1 MDDGRITDSQ
11 GRLVDFKNCVIIMT
25 SNVGS
30 GHILDDV
37 LENGSFEND
46 GGTRDADRREARKA
60 KMMDS
65 VHQHFRPEFIN
76 RVDDFIVF
84 EPLTEVQI
92 RSVVSLQLERLRER
106 LADRKISLD
115 ISDEALGYLARRGYD
130 PVFGARPVK
139 RVMRQEVENPLA
151 KLLLRGT
158 FNDGDEVVVGLER
171 RGSLGDEEGGA
182 EEDEY
187 AGARLVFEGSAGH
200 QGGEKAVE
208 LAAAG
213 QAE

>member
-1 MDDGRITDSQ
+1 M
-11 GRLVDFKNCVIIMT
+11 
-25 SNVGS
+25 
-30 GHILDDV
+30 
-37 LENGSFEND
+37 
-46 GGTRDADRREARKA
+46 RRAT
-60 KMMDS
+60 MMDS

-92 RSVVSLQLERLRER
+92 RSVVSLQLER

-171 RGSLGDEEGGA
+171 RD
-182 EEDEY
+182 
-187 AGARLVFEGSAGH
+187 
-200 QGGEKAVE
+200 
-208 LAAAG
+208 
-213 QAE
+213 